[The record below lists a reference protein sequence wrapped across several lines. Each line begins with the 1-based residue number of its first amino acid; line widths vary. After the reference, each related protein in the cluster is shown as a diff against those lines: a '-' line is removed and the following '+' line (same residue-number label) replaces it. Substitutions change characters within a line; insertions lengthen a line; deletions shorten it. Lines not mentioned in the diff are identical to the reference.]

1 VISGF
6 EVKWQLRGQDD
17 ELALERF
24 AVAIER
30 LGDGVTDFSEFIW
43 PRVVKDLE
51 AELSAQ
57 FGAQGR
63 GPGRG
68 SWAPLSPRYAEEKAK
83 EWPGAP
89 ILVRTGALREAL
101 TSSSALGARRIMTKD
116 AFDFGTSGI
125 EYGSFHQVGTATMPD
140 RPPFDFGTELERA
153 VTESMKEGVRDAMR
167 RSGAD
172 EFLSEN
178 VL

>member
-1 VISGF
+1 MLSGF
-6 EVKWQLRGQDD
+6 EVQWQLSGQDTPD
-17 ELALERF
+17 ALERF

-51 AELSAQ
+51 DEERRQFDAEGQ
-57 FGAQGR
+57 

-68 SWAPLSPRYAEEKAK
+68 AWAPLSPKYAERKA
-83 EWPGAP
+83 EQWPGAP

-101 TSSSALGARRIMTKD
+101 TSSSASGARRIMTRD

-125 EYGSFHQVGTATMPD
+125 EYGSFHQVGTSSMPD

-153 VTESMKEGVRDAMR
+153 VTESMKEGVREAMR
-167 RSGAD
+167 RTGAD

-178 VL
+178 